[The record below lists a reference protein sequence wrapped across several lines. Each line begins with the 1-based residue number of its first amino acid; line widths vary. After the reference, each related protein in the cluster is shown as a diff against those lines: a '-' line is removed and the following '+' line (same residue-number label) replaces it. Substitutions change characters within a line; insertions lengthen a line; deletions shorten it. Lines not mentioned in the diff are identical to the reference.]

1 MATLIDILLGVKLQS
16 DGGDSMKTESKSHS
30 KVRSA
35 TLSSAEAAL
44 SMHKYFIDFL
54 RSKSAVIRSATYTL
68 LTSYVKYVPNVFNE
82 EAMKILSSTLL
93 GAFSEKDPLCHSAM
107 WDAVLVFS
115 RRFPEAWS
123 YCNIQKVVLNRFWQ
137 FLQNGCYGSKQASYP
152 LIVQFLDSIPPKE
165 VATEQFAFEFLK
177 HLWAGRNQRQ
187 LSAADS
193 LAFFTAFKQ
202 SFLWFLKNAPR
213 YPFQIFTGLSN
224 FDFIFCMFSSSLIIT
239 LFSEIL

>member
-16 DGGDSMKTESKSHS
+16 DGSDSANTESKSHS

-35 TLSSAEAAL
+35 TLSAAEAAL

-54 RSKSAVIRSATYTL
+54 KSKSAVIRSATYTL
-68 LTSYVKYVPNVFNE
+68 LTSYVKYVPHVFNE

-107 WDAVLVFS
+107 WDTVLVFS

-123 YCNIQKVVLNRFWQ
+123 YCNVHKVVLNRFWQ
-137 FLQNGCYGSKQASYP
+137 FLQNGCYGSKQSSYP
-152 LIVQFLDSIPPKE
+152 LIIQFLDSIPPKE
-165 VATEQFAFEFLK
+165 VAAEQFSFEFLK
-177 HLWAGRNQRQ
+177 NLWAGRNQRH

-202 SFLWFLKNAPR
+202 SFLWLLENAPR
-213 YPFQIFTGLSN
+213 YTFH
-224 FDFIFCMFSSSLIIT
+224 SLVY
-239 LFSEIL
+239 